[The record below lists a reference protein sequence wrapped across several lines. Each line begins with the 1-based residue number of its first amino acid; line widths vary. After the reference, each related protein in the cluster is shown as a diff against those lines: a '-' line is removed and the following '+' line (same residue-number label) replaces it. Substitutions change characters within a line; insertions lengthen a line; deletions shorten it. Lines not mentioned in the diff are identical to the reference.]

1 MTLATENGTF
11 EAHQLILAASS
22 RYFRKIFVDHGPCDH
37 PIVHFKE
44 VPAAHMEPLIEF
56 MYKGETSVKRAELNQ
71 VLKSARIL
79 EIESLESYEA
89 NPEDNGY
96 KTDSR
101 PESSLS
107 AESSNSGKRKTGGG
121 RKSSHPRRL
130 KPSIDQA
137 EAEERRSPMFG
148 MMGASLPHTSHKPAL
163 SPEKEK
169 HPSTSQEHVI
179 PLAQPSCS
187 YDDIAASD
195 EESELVIEEQQ
206 PMDFSAARPVFNYKP
221 PMPPLTP
228 ATAAAKSLEAL
239 QMATPVRGTWEQQIA
254 KLTMAAANAKR
265 EEDEKKKKKD
275 QSVTIASAMNL
286 EYATKLQNSLFNAL
300 SNNMNVEK
308 KDQSVPMAPA
318 MNPDYV
324 AQLQNS
330 LNAHS
335 SMAAA
340 SNNIIEEKKDQSVP
354 MAPAINNEFAAQLQ
368 NALSA
373 QFMASLSSPA
383 WLNSLSRQ
391 QGAGLGVTP
400 PNTPQEPERR
410 QRTAPHGGIKT
421 GEIGANG
428 KPSVQCPDCHKVL
441 ADPSSLYRH
450 RKIHTGEKPHVCP
463 FCPK

>member
-1 MTLATENGTF
+1 
-11 EAHQLILAASS
+11 
-22 RYFRKIFVDHGPCDH
+22 
-37 PIVHFKE
+37 
-44 VPAAHMEPLIEF
+44 
-56 MYKGETSVKRAELNQ
+56 
-71 VLKSARIL
+71 
-79 EIESLESYEA
+79 
-89 NPEDNGY
+89 
-96 KTDSR
+96 
-101 PESSLS
+101 
-107 AESSNSGKRKTGGG
+107 
-121 RKSSHPRRL
+121 
-130 KPSIDQA
+130 
-137 EAEERRSPMFG
+137 
-148 MMGASLPHTSHKPAL
+148 
-163 SPEKEK
+163 
-169 HPSTSQEHVI
+169 
-179 PLAQPSCS
+179 
-187 YDDIAASD
+187 
-195 EESELVIEEQQ
+195 
-206 PMDFSAARPVFNYKP
+206 
-221 PMPPLTP
+221 MPPLTP

-275 QSVTIASAMNL
+275 QSVPMASAMNL

-335 SMAAA
+335 SMATA
-340 SNNIIEEKKDQSVP
+340 SNNIIEEKKDQSVPMAPAMNPDYIAHLQNSINLLNGHSMATASNNVIEEKKDQSVP

-400 PNTPQEPERR
+400 PNTPQEPDRR

-450 RKIHTGEKPHVCP
+450 RKIHTGEKPHKCP
-463 FCPK
+463 YCDR